1 MRFSFCSAVTPER
14 LTKTKEN
21 TVSTEPRIND
31 RIRTPQIRLIGHT
44 GEQVGVVD
52 IDTALKMADEVGLD
66 LVEIAPEANPP
77 VFKIMDFGKYKYE
90 VAQKAREARA
100 NQTHIVVKEVRLT
113 PKIEIHDYETKR
125 NQVEKFLKGGDKV
138 KVTMKFRGREQTR
151 PELGYKML
159 QRLATDIAEFGFIE
173 FAPKQEGRNMTMV
186 IARRRETEAVAEAK
200 AARGRKPM
208 SQHRQG
214 MENKDAKDET
224 HSGAKKTFALQVPK
238 DHARALGSDTTR
250 AQPAS
255 PAVSQPS
262 SQPNQPSQ

>member
-1 MRFSFCSAVTPER
+1 LRFSFFADAVTPKR
-14 LTKTKEN
+14 LTKPKEH

-52 IDTALKMADEVGLD
+52 IDTALRMADEVGLD
-66 LVEIAPEANPP
+66 LVEIAAEANPP
-77 VFKIMDFGKYKYE
+77 VCKIMDFGKYKYE
-90 VAQKAREARA
+90 VAQKAREARQ

-113 PKIEIHDYETKR
+113 PKIETHDYETKR

-186 IARRRETEAVAEAK
+186 IGPTKKKTEAVAEAK
-200 AARGRKPM
+200 AARKA
-208 SQHRQG
+208 
-214 MENKDAKDET
+214 KADAAAET
-224 HSGAKKTFALQVPK
+224 MDGA
-238 DHARALGSDTTR
+238 
-250 AQPAS
+250 
-255 PAVSQPS
+255 
-262 SQPNQPSQ
+262 